1 MSTEQLSLDFT
12 WLHPS
17 EIPFVRPDLRAPA
30 VADARCELSTSELAE
45 EIRRVAGGLAGLG
58 VGPGDVVATMLPN
71 RAEVVT
77 TLFAAWQLGAAL
89 TPVNPALTVE
99 EAGYQLSDS
108 SAAVVVVDDASAQV
122 LAGSG
127 ARHLHVDDLALMSGE
142 APPRSPAADDVAL
155 LIYTSGTTGRPKGVV
170 LDHANVTAMVA
181 MLAGHFRMGPSE
193 RALVALPL
201 FHVNGLVVSVLTP
214 LAVGGSTV
222 ILERFSKS
230 SFWDEVERARPTFF
244 SLVPAMYLMFNDLPD
259 EVRPDTSSL
268 RFCICGAAPVPA
280 QALTA
285 FKERYGVPIVEAYGL
300 SETTVGVSINP
311 LDGPQKP
318 GSVGPA
324 LRGLELRIVD
334 DHDRPLPQGER
345 GEVVVSGPNVM
356 RGYLGRPD
364 ETADALNG
372 GWLRTGDVGY
382 LDEADYLFLVDRKKD
397 LIIRGGENI
406 YPTELEHVLAGHPA
420 IREVA
425 VVGKPDPV
433 MGEEPVAFAALK
445 EGSTTDEQELLAF
458 AKQRL
463 AGYKLPEEVR
473 FVEELP
479 RNAVG
484 KVAKPELRERVRR

>member
-1 MSTEQLSLDFT
+1 MSTEQVDFT
-12 WLHPS
+12 WSHPS
-17 EIPFVRPDLRAPA
+17 EIPFVRPDLGAPA

-45 EIRRVAGGLAGLG
+45 EVRRVAGGLAGLG

-71 RAEVVT
+71 QAEVVT

-89 TPVNPALTVE
+89 TPVNPALTVD

-127 ARHLHVDDLALMSGE
+127 ARQLHVDDLAPMSGE

-170 LDHANVTAMVA
+170 LGHANVTAMVA
-181 MLAGHFRMGPSE
+181 MLAGHLRMGPSE

-214 LAVGGSTV
+214 LAVCGSTV

-244 SLVPAMYLMFNDLPD
+244 SLVPAMYRMFNELPD

-345 GEVVVSGPNVM
+345 GRS
-356 RGYLGRPD
+356 
-364 ETADALNG
+364 
-372 GWLRTGDVGY
+372 
-382 LDEADYLFLVDRKKD
+382 
-397 LIIRGGENI
+397 
-406 YPTELEHVLAGHPA
+406 
-420 IREVA
+420 
-425 VVGKPDPV
+425 
-433 MGEEPVAFAALK
+433 
-445 EGSTTDEQELLAF
+445 S
-458 AKQRL
+458 
-463 AGYKLPEEVR
+463 
-473 FVEELP
+473 
-479 RNAVG
+479 
-484 KVAKPELRERVRR
+484 